1 MNMLPQEFKI
11 RFAEQR
17 DLSVICAIFRSVYG
31 DEDPMPEHLKS
42 GSKTKNITFY
52 LLELRGHCVSNLLPS
67 AAVQHTR
74 KMYSSNLL

>member
-31 DEDPMPEHLKS
+31 DEDPMPEHFKIWIQN
-42 GSKTKNITFY
+42 KNITFY
-52 LLELRGHCVSNLLPS
+52 LLEFKGHCVSNLLPS
-67 AAVQHTR
+67 AAV
-74 KMYSSNLL
+74 